1 MTDRRTPVS
10 PDEPFSSIM
19 RRMMRLGNAGTS
31 CGQPVSK
38 RKAKMTYNMRTK
50 YSQRINARGRRDDK
64 SLQLRVQRSDSPKW
78 DNDRKATEIAV
89 LTLNM
94 HPLKTHRAT
103 ESFVAVVRCY
113 HLWSLRLDLRLS
125 LRHHP
130 RADPSQLDAV
140 FATVLSN
147 GDSYACALETECE
160 DADYQLTFVKK
171 KCTSN
176 IQRTC
181 METTVK
187 GSRL

>member
-1 MTDRRTPVS
+1 MI
-10 PDEPFSSIM
+10 SS
-19 RRMMRLGNAGTS
+19 L
-31 CGQPVSK
+31 
-38 RKAKMTYNMRTK
+38 K

-113 HLWSLRLDLRLS
+113 HLWPLRLDLRLS
-125 LRHHP
+125 LRHYP
-130 RADPSQLDAV
+130 RADPSQLDAA

-147 GDSYACALETECE
+147 NDSYACALETECE
-160 DADYQLTFVKK
+160 VRNNDYLYTTKLNKYMRKLVKK
-171 KCTSN
+171 K
-176 IQRTC
+176 
-181 METTVK
+181 
-187 GSRL
+187 

>member
-1 MTDRRTPVS
+1 MIS
-10 PDEPFSSIM
+10 F
-19 RRMMRLGNAGTS
+19 L
-31 CGQPVSK
+31 
-38 RKAKMTYNMRTK
+38 K
-50 YSQRINARGRRDDK
+50 YSQRINARGRRNDK

-89 LTLNM
+89 LTLNV

-125 LRHHP
+125 LWHYP

-160 DADYQLTFVKK
+160 VRNNDYLYTKKLNKYIRKLVK
-171 KCTSN
+171 
-176 IQRTC
+176 
-181 METTVK
+181 EE
-187 GSRL
+187 